1 MELSVLDVF
10 VLSMLERGCETPY
23 DLHRDAGLSL
33 GAISPCVSRL
43 MKERLVARTKDKNA
57 TKRPRHHYTL
67 TTQGKEQAR
76 TAWKAY
82 LEKAKSP
89 HDLDS
94 VLRIVDLALHY
105 HADRTA
111 IARLLQNAV
120 SERDRRA
127 KQLSID
133 LEKPADNLYVRL
145 RTRCEIS
152 RLLAET
158 ETLLKFS
165 QEIGKKRAS
174 SPYPEGTPTL
184 IELAEKSRQRE

>member
-23 DLHRDAGLSL
+23 DLHRNAGLSL

-43 MKERLVARTKDKNA
+43 LKERLVARTKDKNA

-67 TTQGKEQAR
+67 TTLGKEQAR

-82 LEKAKSP
+82 VETAKSP
-89 HDLDS
+89 NDLDS
-94 VLRIVDLALHY
+94 LLRVVDLALHY
-105 HADRTA
+105 HADRTT
-111 IARLLQNAV
+111 IARLLQNAA
-120 SERDRRA
+120 SERQRRA

-133 LEKPADNLYVRL
+133 LEKPAVNKYVHL
-145 RTRCEIS
+145 RTRCETN
-152 RLLAET
+152 RLFDEAQ
-158 ETLLKFS
+158 TLLKFS

-174 SPYPEGTPTL
+174 SPYPKGTPTL